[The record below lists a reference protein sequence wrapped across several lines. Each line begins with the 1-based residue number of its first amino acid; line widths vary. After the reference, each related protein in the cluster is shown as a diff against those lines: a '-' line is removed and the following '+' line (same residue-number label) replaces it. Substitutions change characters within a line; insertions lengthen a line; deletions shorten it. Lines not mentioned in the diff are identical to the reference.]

1 VKKQLVL
8 CLRRRG
14 YQRAMVENIT
24 FLLPYL
30 VLISHVV
37 FVVLLLA
44 IIFRNSWGRDV
55 QIFLGRYALLLA
67 FLISISA
74 VIGSLFYSEIIG
86 FEPCVLCWW
95 QRVFLYPLVIIFGMA
110 IWKKAPRAFL
120 YAVPLTLLGALVASY
135 HSYVS
140 LGGASLLPCT
150 AVGEACSKV
159 YVMAFGYVTL
169 PFMGLTVALYILLL
183 AWADKIYKN
192 ENRNA

>member
-1 VKKQLVL
+1 
-8 CLRRRG
+8 
-14 YQRAMVENIT
+14 MVENIN
-24 FLLPYL
+24 FFLPYL
-30 VLISHVV
+30 ALFSHVV
-37 FVVLLLA
+37 LVVLFLA
-44 IIFRNSWGRDV
+44 LVFRRSWGAEP
-55 QIFLGRYALLLA
+55 QMFIGKHATLLA
-67 FLISISA
+67 FLVSLAA

-183 AWADKIYKN
+183 A
-192 ENRNA
+192 

>member
-1 VKKQLVL
+1 
-8 CLRRRG
+8 
-14 YQRAMVENIT
+14 
-24 FLLPYL
+24 
-30 VLISHVV
+30 
-37 FVVLLLA
+37 
-44 IIFRNSWGRDV
+44 
-55 QIFLGRYALLLA
+55 
-67 FLISISA
+67 
-74 VIGSLFYSEIIG
+74 
-86 FEPCVLCWW
+86 
-95 QRVFLYPLVIIFGMA
+95 MA